1 MNNPFLHE
9 LLERE
14 HLPRY
19 DLITADQVATAI
31 DQLLAEARASLAKV
45 TAAETPLTW
54 EAVMDPLTDATERL
68 GRAWS
73 AVHHMSGV
81 MDSPQWREAT
91 NSRLADVTA
100 FWTELAQDPALFAKT
115 KALFAQMNQPPIAAN
130 DDTLRARHRA
140 LENSL
145 RAFRLGG
152 AELPDDQKK
161 VFAEL
166 QARLAQ
172 LNQKFSEQLLD
183 STNATTVHVTDAARL
198 DGLPGYALESAQAE
212 AKKRNLE
219 GWVFTLQH
227 PSTGPV
233 MQFAKDRALREE
245 VYRKQAVRA
254 SEIAT
259 EGPQHDNGPVMG
271 EILKLRQEQAAL
283 LGYANAAEVSLAPKM
298 ADTPQ
303 QVIDFLNDLATK
315 ARPAAEKDLQELRQF
330 AKDELGIADMQA
342 WDVAYASEQLRQKR
356 YAFSEDE
363 VRQYFPLPRVLSG
376 LFRVINTLFNVEIK
390 PVIGL
395 APLPVWHSDVQLFEV
410 QRAGATIG
418 HLYLDLYARSTKR
431 GGAWMDDARGRRVL
445 GAQLQRPIALLN
457 CNFAP
462 PVGEKPTTLTHDDVI
477 TLFHEFGHGL
487 HHLLTRVGELE
498 VSGINGVEWDA
509 VELPSQFMENFCWE
523 WENLSHMTA
532 HVDSGQ
538 PLPRDLFDKMIA
550 AKNFQ
555 SGLFM
560 LRQLEFSLFDMHI
573 HQSLKPAANANGTEI
588 GKAIEDMLWSI
599 RQQVAVLTP
608 PRFNRFAQSFSHIFA
623 GGYAAGYYSYKW
635 AEVLSADAY
644 AAFEEAG
651 SARYAQVGERFW
663 KEVLSVGGSRPAME
677 SFKAFRGRE
686 PQVEPLLRHNG
697 LL

>member
-9 LLERE
+9 LLQRE
-14 HLPRY
+14 QLPRY
-19 DLITADQVATAI
+19 DLIQPDQVAPAI
-31 DQLLAEARASLAKV
+31 DQLLAEARERLASV
-45 TAAETPLTW
+45 TAPETPLSW

-81 MDSPQWREAT
+81 MDSPEWREAT
-91 NSRLADVTA
+91 NSRLAEVTA

-115 KALFAQMNQPPIAAN
+115 KALFAQITQTPIAAN

-152 AELPDDQKK
+152 AELTDDKKK

-183 STNATTVHVTDAARL
+183 STNATTVHVTDGARV

-212 AKKRNLE
+212 AKKRGVD

-233 MQFAKDRALREE
+233 MQFAKDRSLREE
-245 VYRKQAVRA
+245 IYRKQAVRA
-254 SEIAT
+254 SEIAS
-259 EGPQHDNGPVMG
+259 EGPEHDNGPVMG
-271 EILKLRQEQAAL
+271 EILKLRQQQAEL

-298 ADTPQ
+298 ADSPQ
-303 QVIDFLNDLATK
+303 HVIDFLNDLAKK
-315 ARPAAEKDLQELRQF
+315 ARPAAEKDLRELREF
-330 AKDELGIADMQA
+330 ARDELGIADLQA

-376 LFRVINTLFNVEIK
+376 LFRVVSTLFNVDIK

-395 APLPVWHSDVQLFEV
+395 APLPVWHDDVQLFEV
-410 QRAGATIG
+410 QRSGTTIG

-445 GAQLQRPIALLN
+445 GTQLQMPIALLN

-462 PVGEKPTTLTHDDVI
+462 PVGDKPTTLTHDDVI

-523 WENLSHMTA
+523 WENLTHMTA
-532 HVDSGQ
+532 HVATGES
-538 PLPRDLFDKMIA
+538 LPRELFDKMIA

-573 HQSLKPAANANGTEI
+573 HQALKPAADAPVAEV
-588 GKAIEDMLWSI
+588 GKAIEAMLWTI
-599 RQQVAVLTP
+599 REQVAVLVP
-608 PRFNRFAQSFSHIFA
+608 PSFNRFAQSFSHIFA

-651 SARYAQVGERFW
+651 IARYAQVGERFW

>member
-19 DLITADQVATAI
+19 DLITADQVASAI

-115 KALFAQMNQPPIAAN
+115 KALFAQMNQTPIAAN

>member
-19 DLITADQVATAI
+19 DLITADQVAPAI

-45 TAAETPLTW
+45 TATETPLTW

-115 KALFAQMNQPPIAAN
+115 KALFAQMNQTPIAAN

>member
-19 DLITADQVATAI
+19 DLITADRVAPAI

-115 KALFAQMNQPPIAAN
+115 KALFAQMNQTPIAAN

>member
-19 DLITADQVATAI
+19 DLITADQVAPAI

-115 KALFAQMNQPPIAAN
+115 KALFAQMNQTPIAAN

>member
-1 MNNPFLHE
+1 M
-9 LLERE
+9 
-14 HLPRY
+14 
-19 DLITADQVATAI
+19 
-31 DQLLAEARASLAKV
+31 
-45 TAAETPLTW
+45 
-54 EAVMDPLTDATERL
+54 
-68 GRAWS
+68 
-73 AVHHMSGV
+73 
-81 MDSPQWREAT
+81 
-91 NSRLADVTA
+91 
-100 FWTELAQDPALFAKT
+100 
-115 KALFAQMNQPPIAAN
+115 
-130 DDTLRARHRA
+130 
-140 LENSL
+140 
-145 RAFRLGG
+145 
-152 AELPDDQKK
+152 
-161 VFAEL
+161 
-166 QARLAQ
+166 
-172 LNQKFSEQLLD
+172 
-183 STNATTVHVTDAARL
+183 HVTDASRL
-198 DGLPGYALESAQAE
+198 EGLPGYALESAQAE

-259 EGPQHDNGPVMG
+259 EGPEHDNGPVMG

-283 LGYANAAEVSLAPKM
+283 LGFGNAAEVSLAPKM

-303 QVIDFLNDLATK
+303 QVIDFLNDLAKK

-410 QRAGATIG
+410 QKAGANIG

-431 GGAWMDDARGRRVL
+431 GGAWMDDARGRRAL
-445 GAQLQRPIALLN
+445 GTQLQRPIALLN

-532 HVDSGQ
+532 HVESGQ
-538 PLPRDLFDKMIA
+538 PLPRDLYDKMIA

-573 HQSLKPAANANGTEI
+573 HQSLKPATNASGAEI
-588 GKAIEDMLWSI
+588 GKAIEDMLWTI
-599 RQQVAVLTP
+599 RQQVAVLIP

>member
-19 DLITADQVATAI
+19 DLITADQVAPAI

-91 NSRLADVTA
+91 NSRLAEVTA

-115 KALFAQMNQPPIAAN
+115 KALFAQMNQTPIAAN

-342 WDVAYASEQLRQKR
+342 GDVAYASEQLRQKR

-573 HQSLKPAANANGTEI
+573 HQSLKPSANANGTEI

>member
-19 DLITADQVATAI
+19 DLITADQVAPAI

-45 TAAETPLTW
+45 TAPETPLTW

-91 NSRLADVTA
+91 NSRLAEVTA

-115 KALFAQMNQPPIAAN
+115 KALFAQMNQTPIAAN

-573 HQSLKPAANANGTEI
+573 HQSLKPSANANGTEI